1 MAKSRTL
8 TIPNVDK
15 YVEQWELFT
24 LLLGMQ
30 NGIATLKDCLEV
42 SIKLTIFLPNNP
54 AIMLFGIDPKEFK
67 SRSSQKYEH
76 GCL

>member
-8 TIPNVDK
+8 TIPNADK
-15 YVEQWELFT
+15 YVEQWELYKF
-24 LLLGMQ
+24 LLGIQ

-42 SIKLTIFLPNNP
+42 SIQLNIFLPNNP
-54 AIMLFGIDPKEFK
+54 EIMLFGIDPKEFK
-67 SRSSQKYEH
+67 TRSSQKYEH

>member
-1 MAKSRTL
+1 
-8 TIPNVDK
+8 
-15 YVEQWELFT
+15 
-24 LLLGMQ
+24 MQ
-30 NGIATLKDCLEV
+30 NGTATLKDCLEV
-42 SIKLTIFLPNNP
+42 SIKLNIFLPNNP